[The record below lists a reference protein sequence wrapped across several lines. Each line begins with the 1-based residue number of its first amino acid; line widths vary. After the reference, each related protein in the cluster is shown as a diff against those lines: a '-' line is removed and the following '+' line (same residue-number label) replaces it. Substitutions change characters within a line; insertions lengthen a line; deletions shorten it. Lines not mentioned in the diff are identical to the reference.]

1 MNFYI
6 YMIKFEDGRFYI
18 GSRQSKIPANEDVKY
33 WGSPVTYKHLWEDVS
48 LSKTKHILKVCDSF
62 EEMRDKEFEFIKV
75 AWKKY
80 PDLSLNRVCTP
91 IFHPS
96 LNKKAG
102 AIGGKNTY
110 ERGHGIHA
118 LTSEQ
123 RSQIG
128 KEVASRPEI
137 KKMHKARGKKCAEL
151 GLGVHSDKWK
161 NSPEYK
167 EMLSRKE
174 GPRSEEIKKKTSES
188 LKKYYAKN
196 RATLGKS
203 RPWNSMGNA
212 KKFSIKSPTGEIYV
226 GRNIKNFCEHMF
238 DDKLIGATQSLRE
251 VIRGKRESYKG
262 WTRVD
267 ITS

>member
-1 MNFYI
+1 
-6 YMIKFEDGRFYI
+6 MIKFEDERFYI

-33 WGSPVTYKHLWEDVS
+33 WGSPVTYKHLWEDAS

-62 EEMRDKEFEFIKV
+62 EEMRDMESEFIRD

-80 PDLSLNRVCTP
+80 PDLSLNRVSSP
-91 IFHPS
+91 IFHHDVAR
-96 LNKKAG
+96 KAG
-102 AIGGKNTY
+102 YVGGKNTY

-118 LTSEQ
+118 LTFEQ
-123 RSQIG
+123 RSQSA

-137 KKMHKARGKKCAEL
+137 KKILKATGKKCAEL
-151 GLGVHSDKWK
+151 GLGIHSDKWK

-174 GPRSEEIKKKTSES
+174 GPRSEETKKNQSEA

-203 RPWNSMGNA
+203 RIRGNKGNA

-238 DDKLIGATQSLRE
+238 DDKIIGATQSLRE
-251 VIRGKRESYKG
+251 VIRGKRKFYKG

-267 ITS
+267 NTQ